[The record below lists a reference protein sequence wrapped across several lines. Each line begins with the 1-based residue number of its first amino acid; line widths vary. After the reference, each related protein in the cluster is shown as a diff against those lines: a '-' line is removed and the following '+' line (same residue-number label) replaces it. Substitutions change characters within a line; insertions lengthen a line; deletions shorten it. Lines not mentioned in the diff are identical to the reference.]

1 MPHVYGNVLCRAAE
15 RGDAAPHSGGRY
27 RRRIAVSA
35 EKVPVGHGRSHAA
48 QNGVTIRLAIGA
60 ALAAVSDIACF
71 IAKMLIVEIGGDG
84 HYSRRT
90 REAFPFHQTGHEEE
104 FEKI

>member
-1 MPHVYGNVLCRAAE
+1 
-15 RGDAAPHSGGRY
+15 
-27 RRRIAVSA
+27 
-35 EKVPVGHGRSHAA
+35 
-48 QNGVTIRLAIGA
+48 LAIGA